1 MEIIDLTDKYHEQY
15 FCCLETWS
23 DEMKEA
29 GDHKRIW
36 FDEMIEKGLRV
47 KLAVEDDTA
56 CGMIQ
61 YIPIEYSRA
70 LGVDLCFIDCIWVH
84 GYRKGIGNYQK
95 RGIGKAL
102 LRAAEDDAASMNMMG
117 MAAWGLSMPFW
128 MKASWFRKQG
138 YIKVDSDGMMVLLW
152 KPFKKDASPPQW
164 IRQRKEPESVEGK
177 VTVTSFIN
185 GWCQIQSIVNER
197 ARRAS
202 EEFGELVEFRE
213 IVTSDPSV
221 LGEWGISD
229 GLYIDGK
236 QVRTGP
242 PPSYDKIRRK
252 IAKRVKKLQG
262 AV

>member
-1 MEIIDLTDKYHEQY
+1 MEIIDLTERHHEQY

-23 DEMKEA
+23 DEMREA
-29 GDHKRIW
+29 GDHKRKW

-47 KLAVEDDTA
+47 KLAVEDGTP

-70 LGVDLCFIDCIWVH
+70 LGVDLYFIDCIWVH

-102 LRAAEDDAASMNMMG
+102 LRAAEDDASSMNMKG
-117 MAAWGLSMPFW
+117 MAAWGLSIPVW
-128 MKASWFRKQG
+128 MRASWFRKQG
-138 YIKVDSDGMMVLLW
+138 YSKVDSNGITVLLW
-152 KPFKKDASPPQW
+152 KPYKEDAVPPQW

-185 GWCQIQSIVNER
+185 GWCQLQSIVSER

-202 EEFGELVEFRE
+202 EEFGDLVEFRE

-229 GLYIDGK
+229 GLYIDGGL
-236 QVRTGP
+236 VRTGP
-242 PPSYDKIRRK
+242 PPSYKKIRSR
-252 IAKRVKKLQG
+252 ILKRVKRLR
-262 AV
+262 AET